1 MKQGIRLRRQQQG
14 IFPAA
19 ALPSIEREVVNMR
32 SDMRIVGENVHFST
46 NCKETGLNNNVL
58 VYGTS
63 GCGKTMSVAEPLL
76 LRTYNTNLVVTVTKR
91 RLVKKY
97 TPLFKKRCYK
107 VLDLNF
113 TDPDEST
120 VSFDPLEY
128 VRTLS
133 DMNFLAKAIVG
144 ITYGKN
150 ANSTADPYWEQCAVS
165 LLTAEIAVC
174 LARSEGPRATLADVL
189 DLHDSITFSESNEGI
204 STNIDDLFEKHKNT
218 KRGAHAYN
226 CWKTFKQAPFKTAS
240 CIFSTLNTI
249 LDTIFT
255 HDIRKMMKL
264 DKKLDFT
271 KLGSEKT
278 VLFVTTSAVNPALNS
293 FINMF
298 YAQLFKQ
305 LFEYA
310 EKLPDGMLPIP
321 VHVLCD
327 DFATGGQ
334 ILNFPEYISIF
345 REKQI
350 SVTLL
355 LQSESQLDA
364 MYGYSNAITIINNC
378 DTCLYMGGMDLK
390 TGRSMSERLNL
401 PLEDILYM
409 PVGKMFV
416 FRRGQKPIYTS
427 RYDIE
432 KNRLYQSITAQY
444 NETVRAEKEQE
455 QTKEDKERKRAE
467 KTMKKAS

>member
-1 MKQGIRLRRQQQG
+1 
-14 IFPAA
+14 
-19 ALPSIEREVVNMR
+19 MR
-32 SDMRIVGENVHFST
+32 SDKRIFGENVTFST

-76 LRTYNTNLVVTVTKR
+76 LQTYNTNLVVTVTKR

-113 TDPDEST
+113 TNPDDST

-128 VRTLS
+128 VRTFS
-133 DMNFLAKAIVG
+133 DMSFLAKSIVG
-144 ITYGKN
+144 ITYSKN
-150 ANSTADPYWEQCAVS
+150 TNSSADPYWEQCAVS
-165 LLTAEIAVC
+165 MLTAEIALC
-174 LARSEGPRATLADVL
+174 LAKSSGPRATLADVL
-189 DLHDSITFSESNEGI
+189 DMHDSIRFSESNDGV
-204 STNIDDLFEKHKNT
+204 STNIDDLFEKYKNT

-226 CWKTFKQAPFKTAS
+226 CWKTFKQAPFRTAS
-240 CIFSTLNTI
+240 CIFSTLNTT

-416 FRRGQKPIYTS
+416 FRRGQKPIYTT
-427 RYDIE
+427 RYNIE
-432 KNRLYQSITAQY
+432 NNRLYQAITAQY
-444 NETVRAEKEQE
+444 NETVRAEKEKEME
-455 QTKEDKERKRAE
+455 QKKVE
-467 KTMKKAS
+467 KSMKKAS

>member
-1 MKQGIRLRRQQQG
+1 
-14 IFPAA
+14 
-19 ALPSIEREVVNMR
+19 MR
-32 SDMRIVGENVHFST
+32 SDNRIVGENVTFST

-76 LRTYNTNLVVTVTKR
+76 LQTFNTNLVVTVTKR

-113 TDPDEST
+113 TNPDEST

-133 DMNFLAKAIVG
+133 DMSFLAKSIVG

-150 ANSTADPYWEQCAVS
+150 TNSTADPYWEQCAVS
-165 LLTAEIAVC
+165 LLTAEIALC
-174 LARSEGPRATLADVL
+174 LAKSDGPRATLADVL
-189 DLHDSITFSESNEGI
+189 ELHDSITFSESCDGI
-204 STNIDDLFEKHKNT
+204 STNKDDLFEKYKNT

-226 CWKTFKQAPFKTAS
+226 CWKTFKQAPFRTAS

-249 LDTIFT
+249 LDTVFT
-255 HDIRKMMKL
+255 QDIRKMMKL

-444 NETVRAEKEQE
+444 NKTVEAEKEE
-455 QTKEDKERKRAE
+455 ERKKEEEKEHKRAE